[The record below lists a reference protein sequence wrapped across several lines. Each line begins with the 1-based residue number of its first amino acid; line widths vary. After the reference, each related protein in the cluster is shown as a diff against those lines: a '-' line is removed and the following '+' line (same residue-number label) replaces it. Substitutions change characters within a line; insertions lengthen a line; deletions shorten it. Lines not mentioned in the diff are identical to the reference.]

1 MTSDTSDLPQ
11 KNNKRPWYAILAVFK
26 ESIIGYFSE
35 GAFFHGAALA
45 YYTLFSFVPIVYL
58 STSIFGRVVGK
69 ENMQTIIIDLLQN
82 QIGIS
87 DTKGLMDFLN
97 SVNFDK
103 PSLFLEIVSIG
114 ILLYG
119 CSAFLVSLKR
129 SINEFFDIS
138 KKKRHE
144 ENIIMDIIGF
154 RFLSVAYLAIFAFI
168 IILLYFL
175 QGFIFYAFT
184 NYLHYKNGF
193 VDFTLEFF
201 QHLIS
206 IFSNILIF
214 TIVFKYIHDGFVPI
228 KLAIK
233 GAFVTSVLLFLSQLL
248 IKYYLQNYFFL
259 GNMGIA
265 GSLFIFLAWVHYSAQ
280 IVFFGAKFTSV
291 LAERDG
297 IKIK

>member
-1 MTSDTSDLPQ
+1 MTSDTSDLSQ
-11 KNNKRPWYAILAVFK
+11 KNNNRPWFAILGVFK
-26 ESIIGYFSE
+26 DSIIGYFSE

-129 SINEFFDIS
+129 SINEFFNIS

-233 GAFVTSVLLFLSQLL
+233 GAFVTSGLLFLSQLL
-248 IKYYLQNYFFL
+248 IKYYLHNYFFL

-280 IVFFGAKFTSV
+280 IVFFGAKFTAV

>member
-26 ESIIGYFSE
+26 DSIIGYFSE

-129 SINEFFDIS
+129 SINEFFNIS

-184 NYLHYKNGF
+184 NYLHFKNGF

-248 IKYYLQNYFFL
+248 IKYYLHNYFFL

-280 IVFFGAKFTSV
+280 IVFFGAKFTAV
-291 LAERDG
+291 LAERGG

>member
-58 STSIFGRVVGK
+58 STSIFGRLVGK
-69 ENMQTIIIDLLQN
+69 ENMQSIIIDLLQN

-87 DTKGLMDFLN
+87 DTKGLIDFLN

-193 VDFTLEFF
+193 VDFTLVFF

-248 IKYYLQNYFFL
+248 IKYYLHNYFFL

-280 IVFFGAKFTSV
+280 IVFFGAKFTAV

>member
-11 KNNKRPWYAILAVFK
+11 KNNKRPWFAILAVFK

-69 ENMQTIIIDLLQN
+69 ENMQTIIIDVLQN

-97 SVNFDK
+97 SLNFDK

-193 VDFTLEFF
+193 VDFTLVFF

-248 IKYYLQNYFFL
+248 IKYYLHNYFFL

-280 IVFFGAKFTSV
+280 IVFFGAKFTAV

>member
-11 KNNKRPWYAILAVFK
+11 KNNNRPWYAILSVFK
-26 ESIIGYFSE
+26 DSIVGYFSE

-97 SVNFDK
+97 GVNFDK

-129 SINEFFDIS
+129 SINEFFNIS

-144 ENIIMDIIGF
+144 ENIIMDLIGF
-154 RFLSVAYLAIFAFI
+154 RFLSVAFLALFAFI

-184 NYLHYKNGF
+184 NYLQYKNGF
-193 VDFTLEFF
+193 IDFTLEFF

-248 IKYYLQNYFFL
+248 IKYYLHNYFFL

-280 IVFFGAKFTSV
+280 IVFFGAKFTAV

>member
-11 KNNKRPWYAILAVFK
+11 KNKKQPWFAFLSVLK
-26 ESIIGYFSE
+26 DSIVGYFSE

-103 PSLFLEIVSIG
+103 PSLFLEIISIG

-154 RFLSVAYLAIFAFI
+154 RFLSVAFLALFAFI

-193 VDFTLEFF
+193 IDFTLEFF

-248 IKYYLQNYFFL
+248 IKYYLHNYFFL

-280 IVFFGAKFTSV
+280 IVFFGAKFTAV

>member
-26 ESIIGYFSE
+26 DSIIGYFSE

-97 SVNFDK
+97 GVNFDK

-129 SINEFFDIS
+129 SINEFFNIS

-144 ENIIMDIIGF
+144 ENIIMDLIGF
-154 RFLSVAYLAIFAFI
+154 RFLSVAFLALFAFI

-193 VDFTLEFF
+193 IDFTLEFF

-248 IKYYLQNYFFL
+248 IKYYLHNYFFL

-280 IVFFGAKFTSV
+280 IVFFGAKFTAV

>member
-11 KNNKRPWYAILAVFK
+11 KNNKRPWFAILAVFK

-97 SVNFDK
+97 SLNFDK

-129 SINEFFDIS
+129 SINEFFNIS

-184 NYLHYKNGF
+184 NYLHFKNGF

-248 IKYYLQNYFFL
+248 IKYYLHNYFFL

-280 IVFFGAKFTSV
+280 IVFFGAKFTAV
-291 LAERDG
+291 LAERGG

>member
-1 MTSDTSDLPQ
+1 MTSDTSDLSQ
-11 KNNKRPWYAILAVFK
+11 KNNKRPWYAILSVLK
-26 ESIIGYFSE
+26 DSIVGYFSE

-69 ENMQTIIIDLLQN
+69 ENMQSIIIDLLQN

-87 DTKGLMDFLN
+87 DTKGIIDFLN
-97 SVNFDK
+97 SLNFDK
-103 PSLFLEIVSIG
+103 PSLFLEIISIG

-193 VDFTLEFF
+193 VDFTLVFF

-248 IKYYLQNYFFL
+248 IKYYLHNYFFL

-280 IVFFGAKFTSV
+280 IVFFGAKFTAV

>member
-11 KNNKRPWYAILAVFK
+11 KNKKQPWFAFLSVLK
-26 ESIIGYFSE
+26 DSIVGYFSE

-69 ENMQTIIIDLLQN
+69 EKMQTIIIDLLQN

-103 PSLFLEIVSIG
+103 PSLFLEIISIG

-193 VDFTLEFF
+193 IDFTLEFF

-248 IKYYLQNYFFL
+248 IKYYLHNYFFL

-280 IVFFGAKFTSV
+280 IVFFGAKFTAV

>member
-11 KNNKRPWYAILAVFK
+11 KNNNRPWYAILGVFK
-26 ESIIGYFSE
+26 DSIIGYFSE

-45 YYTLFSFVPIVYL
+45 YYTLFSFVPIIYL

-69 ENMQTIIIDLLQN
+69 ENMQIIIIDLLQN

-87 DTKGLMDFLN
+87 DTKGIMDFLN
-97 SVNFDK
+97 GVNFDK

-129 SINEFFDIS
+129 SINEFFNIS

-214 TIVFKYIHDGFVPI
+214 TIVLKYIHDGFVPI

-233 GAFVTSVLLFLSQLL
+233 GAFVTSVLLFLSQLI
-248 IKYYLQNYFFL
+248 IKYYLHNYFFL

-280 IVFFGAKFTSV
+280 IVFFGAKFTAV

>member
-1 MTSDTSDLPQ
+1 MTSDTSDLSQ
-11 KNNKRPWYAILAVFK
+11 KNNNRPWYAILGVFK
-26 ESIIGYFSE
+26 DSIIGYFSE

-129 SINEFFDIS
+129 SINDFFNIS

-144 ENIIMDIIGF
+144 ENIIMDLIGF

-248 IKYYLQNYFFL
+248 IKYYLHNYFFL

-280 IVFFGAKFTSV
+280 IVFFGAKFTAV

>member
-11 KNNKRPWYAILAVFK
+11 KNNKRPWYAILSVFK
-26 ESIIGYFSE
+26 DSIVGYFSE

-144 ENIIMDIIGF
+144 ENIIMDLIGF
-154 RFLSVAYLAIFAFI
+154 RFLSVAFLAIFAFI

-248 IKYYLQNYFFL
+248 IKYYLHNYFFL

-280 IVFFGAKFTSV
+280 IVFFGAKFTAV

>member
-1 MTSDTSDLPQ
+1 MTSDTSDLSQ

-129 SINEFFDIS
+129 SINEFFNIS

-144 ENIIMDIIGF
+144 ENIIMDLIGF

-233 GAFVTSVLLFLSQLL
+233 GAFVTSILLFLSQLL
-248 IKYYLQNYFFL
+248 IKYYLHNYFFL
-259 GNMGIA
+259 GNIGIA

-280 IVFFGAKFTSV
+280 IVFFGAKFTAV

>member
-1 MTSDTSDLPQ
+1 MTSDTSDLSQ
-11 KNNKRPWYAILAVFK
+11 KNNKRPWYAILSVFK
-26 ESIIGYFSE
+26 DSIVGYFSE

-45 YYTLFSFVPIVYL
+45 YYTLFSFVPIIYL

-69 ENMQTIIIDLLQN
+69 ENMQIIIIDLLQN

-129 SINEFFDIS
+129 SINEFFNIS

-144 ENIIMDIIGF
+144 ENIIMDLIGF
-154 RFLSVAYLAIFAFI
+154 RFLSVAFLALFAFI

-193 VDFTLEFF
+193 IDFTLEFF

-248 IKYYLQNYFFL
+248 IKYYLHNYFFL

-280 IVFFGAKFTSV
+280 IVFFGAKFTAV

>member
-1 MTSDTSDLPQ
+1 MASDISNLPQ
-11 KNNKRPWYAILAVFK
+11 KNNNRPWYAIFIVFK
-26 ESIIGYFSE
+26 DSIIGYFSE

-58 STSIFGRVVGK
+58 SSSIFGRVVGK
-69 ENMQTIIIDLLQN
+69 ENMQKIIIDLLQN

-87 DTKGLMDFLN
+87 DTNGIMEFLN

-129 SINEFFDIS
+129 SINEFFNIS
-138 KKKRHE
+138 KNKRHE
-144 ENIIMDIIGF
+144 ENIIMDLIGF
-154 RFLSVAYLAIFAFI
+154 RFLSVAFLALFAFI

-193 VDFTLEFF
+193 IDFTIEFF

-206 IFSNILIF
+206 IFSNFLIF

-233 GAFVTSVLLFLSQLL
+233 GAILTSFLLFLSQLL
-248 IKYYLQNYFFL
+248 IKYYLHNYFFL
-259 GNMGIA
+259 GNMGIV

-280 IVFFGAKFTSV
+280 IVFFGAKFTAV

>member
-11 KNNKRPWYAILAVFK
+11 KNNNCPWYAILGVLK
-26 ESIIGYFSE
+26 DSIVGYFSE

-45 YYTLFSFVPIVYL
+45 YYTLFAFIPIVYL

-69 ENMQTIIIDLLQN
+69 DQMQKIIEDLLQN

-129 SINEFFDIS
+129 SINEFFNIS

-184 NYLHYKNGF
+184 NYLHFKNGF

-248 IKYYLQNYFFL
+248 IKYYLHNYFFL

-280 IVFFGAKFTSV
+280 IVFFGAKFTAV

>member
-11 KNNKRPWYAILAVFK
+11 KNNNRSWHGFFCVFK
-26 ESIIGYFSE
+26 DSIVGYFSE

-45 YYTLFSFVPIVYL
+45 YYTLFSFVPIVFL

-87 DTKGLMDFLN
+87 DTKGLIDFLN
-97 SVNFDK
+97 SLNFDK
-103 PSLFLEIVSIG
+103 PNLFLEIISIG

-193 VDFTLEFF
+193 VDFTLVFF

-248 IKYYLQNYFFL
+248 IKYYLHNYFFL

-280 IVFFGAKFTSV
+280 IVFFGAKFTAV

>member
-69 ENMQTIIIDLLQN
+69 ENMQTIIIDLFQN

-103 PSLFLEIVSIG
+103 PSLFLEIISIG

-233 GAFVTSVLLFLSQLL
+233 GAFITSVLLFLSQLL
-248 IKYYLQNYFFL
+248 IKYYLHNYFFL

-280 IVFFGAKFTSV
+280 IVFFGAKFTAV

>member
-26 ESIIGYFSE
+26 DSIIGYFSE

-103 PSLFLEIVSIG
+103 PSLFLEIISIG

-193 VDFTLEFF
+193 IDFTLEFF

-248 IKYYLQNYFFL
+248 IKYYLHNYFFL

-280 IVFFGAKFTSV
+280 IVFFGAKFTAV

>member
-1 MTSDTSDLPQ
+1 MISDTSDLPQ
-11 KNNKRPWYAILAVFK
+11 KNNKRPWYAILGVFK
-26 ESIIGYFSE
+26 DSIIGYFSE
-35 GAFFHGAALA
+35 GAFCHGAALA

-69 ENMQTIIIDLLQN
+69 ENMQSIIIDLLQN

-87 DTKGLMDFLN
+87 DTKGLIDFLN

-144 ENIIMDIIGF
+144 ENIIMDLIGF

-233 GAFVTSVLLFLSQLL
+233 GAFLTSVLLFLSQLL
-248 IKYYLQNYFFL
+248 IKYYLHNYFFL
-259 GNMGIA
+259 GNMGIV

-280 IVFFGAKFTSV
+280 IVFFGAKFTAV

>member
-26 ESIIGYFSE
+26 DSIIGYFSE

-103 PSLFLEIVSIG
+103 PSLLLEIISIG

-193 VDFTLEFF
+193 IDFTLEFF

-248 IKYYLQNYFFL
+248 IKYYLHNYFFL

-280 IVFFGAKFTSV
+280 IVFFGAKFTAV

>member
-11 KNNKRPWYAILAVFK
+11 KNKKQPWFAFLSVLK
-26 ESIIGYFSE
+26 DSIVGYFSE

-45 YYTLFSFVPIVYL
+45 YYTLFAFIPIVYL
-58 STSIFGRVVGK
+58 STSIFGRLVGK

-97 SVNFDK
+97 SLNFDK

-193 VDFTLEFF
+193 IDFTLEFF

-248 IKYYLQNYFFL
+248 IKYYLHNYFFL

-280 IVFFGAKFTSV
+280 IVFFGAKFTAV

>member
-11 KNNKRPWYAILAVFK
+11 KNKKHPWFAFLSVLK
-26 ESIIGYFSE
+26 DSIVGYFSE

-103 PSLFLEIVSIG
+103 PSLLLEIVSIG

-144 ENIIMDIIGF
+144 ENIIMDLIGF
-154 RFLSVAYLAIFAFI
+154 RFLSVAFLAIFAFI

-193 VDFTLEFF
+193 IDFTLEFF

-214 TIVFKYIHDGFVPI
+214 TIVFKYIHDGFVPL

-233 GAFVTSVLLFLSQLL
+233 GAIVTSVLLFLSQLL
-248 IKYYLQNYFFL
+248 IKYYLHNYFFL

-280 IVFFGAKFTSV
+280 IVFFGAKFTAV

>member
-11 KNNKRPWYAILAVFK
+11 KNKKHPWFAFLSVLK
-26 ESIIGYFSE
+26 DSIVGYFSE

-103 PSLFLEIVSIG
+103 PSLLLEIVSIG

-144 ENIIMDIIGF
+144 ENIIMDLIGF
-154 RFLSVAYLAIFAFI
+154 RFLSVAFLAIFAFI

-193 VDFTLEFF
+193 IDFTLEFF

-214 TIVFKYIHDGFVPI
+214 TIVFKYIHDGFVPL

-233 GAFVTSVLLFLSQLL
+233 GAIVTSVLLFLSQLL
-248 IKYYLQNYFFL
+248 IKYYLHNYFFL

-280 IVFFGAKFTSV
+280 IVFFGAKFTAV
-291 LAERDG
+291 LAERDE

>member
-58 STSIFGRVVGK
+58 STSIFGRLVGK
-69 ENMQTIIIDLLQN
+69 ENMQSIIIDLLQN

-87 DTKGLMDFLN
+87 DTKGLIDFLN

-248 IKYYLQNYFFL
+248 IKYYLHNYFFL

-280 IVFFGAKFTSV
+280 IVFFGAKFTAV

>member
-26 ESIIGYFSE
+26 DSIIGYFSE

-45 YYTLFSFVPIVYL
+45 YYTLFSFVPIIYL

-69 ENMQTIIIDLLQN
+69 ENMQIIIIDLLQN

-87 DTKGLMDFLN
+87 DTKGIMDFLN
-97 SVNFDK
+97 GVNFDK

-129 SINEFFDIS
+129 SINEFFNIS

-184 NYLHYKNGF
+184 NYLHFKNGF

-248 IKYYLQNYFFL
+248 IKYYLHNYFFL

-280 IVFFGAKFTSV
+280 IVFFGAKFTAV

>member
-1 MTSDTSDLPQ
+1 MTSDISNLPQ
-11 KNNKRPWYAILAVFK
+11 KNNNRPWYAIFGVFK
-26 ESIIGYFSE
+26 DSIIGYFSE

-58 STSIFGRVVGK
+58 SSSIFGRVVGK
-69 ENMQTIIIDLLQN
+69 ENMQKIIVDLLQN

-87 DTKGLMDFLN
+87 DTKGIMDFLN

-129 SINEFFDIS
+129 SINEFFNIS

-144 ENIIMDIIGF
+144 ENIIMDLIGF
-154 RFLSVAYLAIFAFI
+154 RFLSVAFLAIFAFI

-184 NYLHYKNGF
+184 HYLHYKNGF

-233 GAFVTSVLLFLSQLL
+233 GAILTSILLFLSQLL

-297 IKIK
+297 IKIQ

>member
-11 KNNKRPWYAILAVFK
+11 KNNKRPWFAILAVFK

-87 DTKGLMDFLN
+87 DTKGIMEFLN
-97 SVNFDK
+97 SLNFDK

-193 VDFTLEFF
+193 VDFTLVFF

-248 IKYYLQNYFFL
+248 IKYYLHNYFFL

-280 IVFFGAKFTSV
+280 IVFFGAKFTAV

>member
-11 KNNKRPWYAILAVFK
+11 KNNKRPWFAILAVFK

-97 SVNFDK
+97 SLNFDK

-193 VDFTLEFF
+193 VDFTLVFF

-248 IKYYLQNYFFL
+248 IKYYLHNYFFL

-280 IVFFGAKFTSV
+280 IVFFGAKFTAV

>member
-26 ESIIGYFSE
+26 DSIIGYFSE

-103 PSLFLEIVSIG
+103 PSLFLEIISIG

-129 SINEFFDIS
+129 SINEFFSIS

-144 ENIIMDIIGF
+144 ENIIMDLIGF
-154 RFLSVAYLAIFAFI
+154 RFLSVAFLALFAFI

-193 VDFTLEFF
+193 IDFTLEFF

-214 TIVFKYIHDGFVPI
+214 TIVFKYIHDGFVTI

-248 IKYYLQNYFFL
+248 IKYYLHNYFFL

-280 IVFFGAKFTSV
+280 IVFFGAKFTAV

>member
-11 KNNKRPWYAILAVFK
+11 KNKKQPWFAFLSVLK
-26 ESIIGYFSE
+26 DSIVGYFSE

-58 STSIFGRVVGK
+58 STSIFGRLVGK
-69 ENMQTIIIDLLQN
+69 ENMQSIIIDLLQN

-87 DTKGLMDFLN
+87 DTKGLIDFLN
-97 SVNFDK
+97 SLNFDK
-103 PSLFLEIVSIG
+103 PSLFLEIISIG

-193 VDFTLEFF
+193 VDFTLVFF

-233 GAFVTSVLLFLSQLL
+233 GAIVTSVLLFLSQLL
-248 IKYYLQNYFFL
+248 IKYYLHNYFFL

-280 IVFFGAKFTSV
+280 IVFFGAKFTAV

>member
-11 KNNKRPWYAILAVFK
+11 KNKKQPWFAILSVLK
-26 ESIIGYFSE
+26 DSIVGYFSE

-144 ENIIMDIIGF
+144 ENIIMDLIGF
-154 RFLSVAYLAIFAFI
+154 RFLSVAFLALFAFI

-248 IKYYLQNYFFL
+248 IKYYLHNYFFL

-280 IVFFGAKFTSV
+280 IVFFGAKFTAV

>member
-26 ESIIGYFSE
+26 DSIIGYFSE

-45 YYTLFSFVPIVYL
+45 YYTLFAFIPIVYL

-103 PSLFLEIVSIG
+103 PSLLLEIVSIG

-129 SINEFFDIS
+129 SINEFFDIN
-138 KKKRHE
+138 KKKRKE
-144 ENIIMDIIGF
+144 ENIVMSIIGF
-154 RFLSVAYLAIFAFI
+154 RFLSVAFLALFAFI
-168 IILLYFL
+168 IILFYFM
-175 QGFIFYAFT
+175 QVFIFSALT
-184 NYLHYKNGF
+184 NWFHYKNGF

-248 IKYYLQNYFFL
+248 ISTNC
-259 GNMGIA
+259 
-265 GSLFIFLAWVHYSAQ
+265 IFWSEIYCS
-280 IVFFGAKFTSV
+280 FSGT
-291 LAERDG
+291 
-297 IKIK
+297 

>member
-175 QGFIFYAFT
+175 QGFIFLCF
-184 NYLHYKNGF
+184 YK
-193 VDFTLEFF
+193 
-201 QHLIS
+201 
-206 IFSNILIF
+206 
-214 TIVFKYIHDGFVPI
+214 
-228 KLAIK
+228 
-233 GAFVTSVLLFLSQLL
+233 LS
-248 IKYYLQNYFFL
+248 
-259 GNMGIA
+259 
-265 GSLFIFLAWVHYSAQ
+265 SL
-280 IVFFGAKFTSV
+280 
-291 LAERDG
+291 
-297 IKIK
+297 

>member
-11 KNNKRPWYAILAVFK
+11 KNKKQPWFAFLSVLK
-26 ESIIGYFSE
+26 DSIVGYFSE

-45 YYTLFSFVPIVYL
+45 YYTLFAFIPIVYL

-69 ENMQTIIIDLLQN
+69 ENMQSIIIDLLQN

-87 DTKGLMDFLN
+87 DTKGLIDFLN

-144 ENIIMDIIGF
+144 ENIIMDLIGF
-154 RFLSVAYLAIFAFI
+154 RFLSVAFLALFAFI

-193 VDFTLEFF
+193 VDFTLVFF

-248 IKYYLQNYFFL
+248 IKYYLHNYFFL

-280 IVFFGAKFTSV
+280 IVFFGAKFTAV

>member
-11 KNNKRPWYAILAVFK
+11 KNNNRPWYAILGVLK
-26 ESIIGYFSE
+26 DSIVGYFSE

-45 YYTLFSFVPIVYL
+45 YYTLFAFIPIVYL
-58 STSIFGRVVGK
+58 STSIFGRLVGK

-87 DTKGLMDFLN
+87 DTKGIMEFLN

-103 PSLFLEIVSIG
+103 PSLLLEIVSIG

-129 SINEFFDIS
+129 SINEFFNIN
-138 KKKRHE
+138 KKKRKE
-144 ENIIMDIIGF
+144 ENILMSIIGF
-154 RFLSVAYLAIFAFI
+154 RFLSVAFLALFAFI
-168 IILLYFL
+168 IILFYFM
-175 QGFIFYAFT
+175 QVFIFSALT
-184 NYLHYKNGF
+184 NWFHYKNGF
-193 VDFTLEFF
+193 VDLTIEFL

-248 IKYYLQNYFFL
+248 IKYYLHNYFFL

-280 IVFFGAKFTSV
+280 IVFFGAKFTAV

>member
-1 MTSDTSDLPQ
+1 MTSDTSDLSQ
-11 KNNKRPWYAILAVFK
+11 KNNKRPWYAILGVFK
-26 ESIIGYFSE
+26 DSIIGYFSE

-193 VDFTLEFF
+193 IDFTLEFF

-248 IKYYLQNYFFL
+248 IKYYLHNYFFL

-280 IVFFGAKFTSV
+280 IVFFGAKFTAV